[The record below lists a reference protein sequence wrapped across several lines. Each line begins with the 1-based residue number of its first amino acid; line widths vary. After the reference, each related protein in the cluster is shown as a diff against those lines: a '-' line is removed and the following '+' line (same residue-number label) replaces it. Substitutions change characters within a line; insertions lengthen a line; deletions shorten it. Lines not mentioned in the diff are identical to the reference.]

1 MSSETKISPQSPT
14 IYTSF
19 NGFWRCFNRQRS
31 TFFFFLGGQLQL
43 HRRCSPTAFNLVQS
57 ATNQSD
63 MIRADKARSPP
74 RCCCCC
80 CCSWSGAGFD
90 YELKIKLIHCRN
102 LQFIFSLVYD
112 LFCRFPCSN
121 IPDVSGDVLQ
131 VYLHCITFQL
141 AILSVFFLLLM
152 NTSFFHLV
160 CISWH
165 RVASSSTSTVDSLS
179 PLL

>member
-1 MSSETKISPQSPT
+1 
-14 IYTSF
+14 
-19 NGFWRCFNRQRS
+19 
-31 TFFFFLGGQLQL
+31 
-43 HRRCSPTAFNLVQS
+43 
-57 ATNQSD
+57 

-141 AILSVFFLLLM
+141 AILSVFFSVADEYFVFPFGVYFVTPCRVVLDVDCRLSISSAVM
-152 NTSFFHLV
+152 HLFARSKV
-160 CISWH
+160 HGIRRDRISI
-165 RVASSSTSTVDSLS
+165 RFRFSRCLAGMVSLS
-179 PLL
+179 LPCHGWGPSLDNINRLYINDI